1 MYGKCIEGKARYA
14 LNQIIVKDD
23 YRYLVDKATK
33 KIVKRLRSYGVFIG
47 EEHERL
53 IRELCSV
60 VINQWRDENSIV
72 VHPGVCGFGKTTAII
87 ELVKILVEAF
97 PEMGIVIAVERIA
110 DMLRMETEL
119 DGRAIPYFSF
129 HADLCLQRL
138 SKYDPRACR
147 ECPHFCRKKQARKEH
162 EDYQVLIV
170 SHERL
175 RMRALY
181 GEDFGELEYFVDKN
195 GNKRKRSLMLIDE
208 KPQITM
214 NQCLSRKDLGKLREF
229 LIKIDPESPLYSE
242 AKLLEGYVHGINLK
256 VSELKDDYII
266 ADPIDASFQLSDEM
280 KGYFFQAYEG
290 EDFAVLG
297 LLVSFIR
304 KGGVVQYTSYR
315 KNQHIPEMIFT
326 ADILDPDFDMKI
338 VIFDATA
345 TVDRDYQGKRYLIMD
360 TPQIRDFSNL
370 TINEQKNINL
380 SRTKL
385 LSNEKPIDPRA
396 LLNDVLIDFSG
407 EMLLLT
413 YKDRVGEFCAILDEW
428 QDNNFNC
435 NVNYYGNIK
444 GDNQY
449 ANAERVLLYG
459 LNHKPDAYY
468 AAKALSHGI
477 RTEFG
482 TYPFTKIDGRVYR
495 DERLQEIFESEMAAD
510 LIQCIMRTKLRK
522 HTKEPVEVYC
532 FIQSNRLMHVLQE
545 YFDGCTTQ
553 DWHPLTFCLKHQNN
567 NTKKGQRITELIAC
581 LEEIFT
587 TAEIGT
593 CIDKQEIEDELS
605 KRIRKS
611 MGKNTLGTDLK
622 NDLVR
627 IVLNRLGVKVNHRN
641 LTKIERDWSH
651 DKDNTNQKQ
660 VC

>member
-1 MYGKCIEGKARYA
+1 MYGKGIEGKTRYA

-23 YRYLVDKATK
+23 YRYLVNKATG
-33 KIVKRLRSYGVFIG
+33 KIVERLRSYGVFVG

-60 VINQWRDENSIV
+60 VTNQWREENRIV

-87 ELVKILVEAF
+87 ELVKILADAF
-97 PEMGIVIAVERIA
+97 PEMGIVIAVERVA
-110 DMLRMETEL
+110 DMLRMENEL

-162 EDYQVLIV
+162 EDYQVLII

-181 GEDFGELEYFVDKN
+181 GEDLGELAYFVDRN

-214 NQCLSRKDLGKLREF
+214 NQCLSRNDLSKLREF
-229 LIKIDPESPLYSE
+229 LIKVDPESPLYSE
-242 AKLLEGYVHGINLK
+242 AKLLEGYIHHINLK
-256 VSELKDDYII
+256 VSELNDDYII

-297 LLVSFIR
+297 LLVSFIC
-304 KGGVVQYTSYR
+304 KGGIVQFTSYR
-315 KNQHIPEMIFT
+315 KNQPIPEKIFT
-326 ADILDPDFDMKI
+326 ADILHPDFDMKI

-345 TVDRDYQGKRYLIMD
+345 TVDRDYQGKRYLILD
-360 TPQIRDFSNL
+360 APQIRDFSNL
-370 TINEQKNINL
+370 TINEHRNINL

-396 LLNDVLIDFSG
+396 LLTDVLTDFSG

-413 YKDRVGEFCAILDEW
+413 YKDRVGEFRAILDEW

-459 LNHKPDAYY
+459 LNHKADAYY

-482 TYPFTKIDGRVYR
+482 TYPFTKIDGRVYQ

-532 FIQSNRLMHVLQE
+532 FIQSNRLMCVLQE
-545 YFDGCTTQ
+545 YFCGCLTQ
-553 DWHPLTFCLKHQNN
+553 DWHPFAFCVKHQNN
-567 NTKKGQRITELIAC
+567 NTRNGQRISELLAY
-581 LEEIFT
+581 LEKKFG

-593 CIDKQEIEDELS
+593 SVEKQVIQRELTTCN
-605 KRIRKS
+605 
-611 MGKNTLGTDLK
+611 GKNTLGTDLK

-627 IVLNRLGVKVNHRN
+627 IALKRLGVYVGHHKLIKN
-641 LTKIERDWSH
+641 ERGWSH